1 MPLWNFWA
9 AAQPLPAH
17 GLRPDGFHLTWERNY
32 FNDPAVM
39 QQAWP
44 WRNLTALQA
53 IDAVWRGVSA
63 P

>member
-1 MPLWNFWA
+1 
-9 AAQPLPAH
+9 
-17 GLRPDGFHLTWERNY
+17 
-32 FNDPAVM
+32 VM
-39 QQAWP
+39 EMAWP